1 MAWVVKGYQLG
12 SHPLYTEQK
21 NQNCRQPE
29 LNIASGQINWVI
41 SYHQYIA
48 RNRLAG
54 EGEIKEGNT
63 KMSFSKC

>member
-21 NQNCRQPE
+21 NQNCKHPN

-41 SYHQYIA
+41 SYRQYIA
-48 RNRLAG
+48 RNR
-54 EGEIKEGNT
+54 
-63 KMSFSKC
+63 